1 MKHLLTTILC
11 LTIWAGAQQTLAKS
25 RTLPGPYK
33 AQTIKVIDADT
44 LRVFVEVWP
53 MDFKRVDV
61 RLNGI
66 DTPEKRSTGCSAL
79 YGGKA
84 ADVPEHIKQREKQ
97 LGLKATRFVKAHVK
111 PQDTLLL
118 SDVKLGKYAGRALGR
133 LALSDGRDLAEL
145 LIQHGHAVTYD
156 GGTKAAPWC
165 LDN

>member
-11 LTIWAGAQQTLAKS
+11 LTIWASTQQALAKS
-25 RTLPGPYK
+25 QTLPGPYQAK
-33 AQTIKVIDADT
+33 TIKVIDADT

-84 ADVPEHIKQREKQ
+84 ADVPAHIKQREKQ
-97 LGLKATRFVKAHVK
+97 LGLKATEFVKAHVK
-111 PQDTLLL
+111 PQDTLQLT
-118 SDVKLGKYAGRALGR
+118 DVKLGKYAGRAVGR

>member
-11 LTIWAGAQQTLAKS
+11 LTIWAGTQQTLAKS
-25 RTLPGPYK
+25 RTLPGPYT
-33 AQTIKVIDADT
+33 ARTIKVIDADT

-61 RLNGI
+61 RLEGI
-66 DTPEKRSTGCSAL
+66 DTPEKRSTGCTAL

-84 ADVPEHIKQREKQ
+84 ADVPAHIKQREKQ
-97 LGLKATRFVKAHVK
+97 LGLKATEFVKAHVK

-118 SDVKLGKYAGRALGR
+118 TDVKLGKYAGRAVGR
-133 LALSDGRDLAEL
+133 LALSDGRDLADL